1 MTNMRKKIC
10 CYALLW
16 GVSLSFC
23 LLQGCQSHD
32 NLMEDVDGGGESYT
46 GELTLQERISLRND
60 YEISENTVL
69 RILSGF
75 DEHVNTTTKGGQPSE
90 LKVLGKE
97 RRVSNTRTG
106 KSGLPQVSSPVYK
119 IELRNG
125 ERHGYALVS
134 ADMRSSGVI
143 CYMPDTAQL
152 VDDAESR
159 FAAGMIDLSVA
170 SHLYK
175 VATFEAKKDS
185 LRHSALMKLN
195 SQEESRS
202 SKEDNIETMIAMA
215 KYVED
220 SRDYMP
226 LTTTT
231 WEQGY
236 PYNSKLGRDCPDNP
250 DGRYNA
256 GCGVVAIAQAL
267 AYYEPNLTISGKKV
281 DWKALKK
288 KERITR
294 YDDKTLIS
302 QIGSLMK
309 WVGEQA
315 GAVYGC
321 DGTMTAENAIC
332 NVLNVAKMQCDRAM
346 NWDWNIIYNSLKQG
360 RLVHVSATEEFGGR
374 HAWLIDGFIV
384 MRIVDEETLR
394 YLRHNFGWSSFYN
407 GYFEVEPDLIVNT
420 LHNYIKDWRINPH
433 IKKQ

>member
-1 MTNMRKKIC
+1 MRKFRVLSILS
-10 CYALLW
+10 LL
-16 GVSLSFC
+16 VC
-23 LLQGCQSHD
+23 MLQGCQSHD
-32 NLMEDVDGGGESYT
+32 SLIEDIGGGGESYT
-46 GELTLQERISLRND
+46 GELTLQERISLLDD
-60 YEISENTVL
+60 YEISESTVL
-69 RILSGF
+69 NILEGF
-75 DEHVNTTTKGGQPSE
+75 DEHLYTTTKGGGQPSE

-97 RRVSNTRTG
+97 TYTTDTRAVG
-106 KSGLPQVSSPVYK
+106 SGLPAVSSSIYK
-119 IELRNG
+119 IEMTNG
-125 ERHGYALVS
+125 ERRGYALVS
-134 ADMRSSGVI
+134 ADMRSPSVI
-143 CYMPDTAQL
+143 YYMPDTARL
-152 VDDAESR
+152 GDDAESR
-159 FAAGMIDLSVA
+159 FAKSMRDLSVA

-175 VATFEAKKDS
+175 VAKFEAKKDS
-185 LRHSALMKLN
+185 LRHSAMMKL
-195 SQEESRS
+195 EHLDGTRS
-202 SKEDNIETMIAMA
+202 SKEEYIESMIVIA

-226 LTTTT
+226 LTATN

-236 PYNSKLGRDCPDNP
+236 PYNSKLGRDCPDNS

-267 AYYEPNLTISGKKV
+267 AHYEPSLTISGNKV

-288 KERITR
+288 QARITA

-332 NVLNVAKMQCDRAM
+332 NVLSVAKMQCDRAM
-346 NWDWNIIYNSLKQG
+346 GWNWDAIYNSLKQG
-360 RLVHVSATEEFGGR
+360 SLVHVSATEEYGKR

-384 MRIVDEETLR
+384 MRIVDEETLQ
-394 YLRHNFGWSSFYN
+394 YLRHNFGWSGYYN
-407 GYFEVEPDLIVNT
+407 GYFEVEPDLMVNT
-420 LHNYIKDWRINPH
+420 LFNFIRDWRINPN